1 MIDDSQ
7 TPSSSTPQPSSS
19 TTSNNNEEEQKL
31 LLRLHS
37 RNNRLPTSLRITEKS
52 NSQSNKKNNNN
63 NNNNNSG
70 GAIPSSHNVLWLRI
84 LADPAATVSS
94 ASSARLQQLSARRA
108 SERSPLAS
116 AAAVP
121 VLSQY
126 LTANAVPLVD
136 DALVEQPRFLL
147 GVGNAGDDDVA
158 VPSEAP
164 SVVVGRDD
172 AFDRMLTH
180 SVREDVDDAA
190 VPVMPTRDLTS
201 SGFTEI
207 LPLID
212 QLIDTT
218 PSPQS
223 SSTTAASWQAT
234 TKRGT
239 RSGTI
244 TIGAAKLAKA
254 GPPPLPEKSDF
265 VKQQMLVS
273 SPSLP
278 VSAPTTPSKVTPAM
292 LPPASKL
299 TTLKRSLQRATVGLT
314 LSAHPTLRRLN
325 RAGNDDSEA
334 STTAVEAKPAPSP
347 VDAKPV
353 QAKYR
358 LPLLERYRDR
368 LRGMMVRLAVQLG
381 DIDDQLQRAE
391 QDESTMHDVLQRF
404 MPSPLHAEHATR
416 IGSRPLDAASVR
428 VVVSTTQL
436 SAVALVPGWAWARG
450 EDAREATLRD
460 APCAELARRAQR
472 LVLGQALS
480 QRAAKLLGT
489 LRVTALRNKLA
500 VVDARIDRLNA
511 AERGERLLPSDDQA
525 VMAPLRDDFF
535 ESLQQ
540 IEARDDA
547 ILDAIA
553 NDSSLRSEAD
563 AARAAYVERC
573 QYLHRL
579 TDRLRTTVVQREV
592 AALLSRDA
600 APHEASSDEFD
611 TIVRDLRAP
620 QGKQLDRLCQLV
632 SFDGGDGDI
641 TPRDVVGF
649 LDEFA
654 AALAVRYEVSP
665 ERVPLLATLTAR
677 CVSPMIAHDCGLLL
691 ERTPSAPSAPTIAA
705 FVTGCGVWRERTG
718 DALGV
723 DAALW
728 TGLVQRQE
736 AMVAAGVLRASGSD
750 QQPCLLPDALT
761 LLQSLECV
769 VAATDILRVLQL
781 TVAAICER
789 ASVALRGAAVGADAL
804 FPLVVHVV
812 SHTNMREMPLLLAV
826 ASEFGS
832 ESELM
837 TELGYC
843 LTTLSAAVHHI
854 TTAK

>member
-1 MIDDSQ
+1 MTDDVLQRIESRNQ
-7 TPSSSTPQPSSS
+7 RLPKS
-19 TTSNNNEEEQKL
+19 
-31 LLRLHS
+31 LRLT
-37 RNNRLPTSLRITEKS
+37 PTNS
-52 NSQSNKKNNNN
+52 NTNINKKTNLNSTK
-63 NNNNNSG
+63 NNSG
-70 GAIPSSHNVLWLRI
+70 LWLRI
-84 LADPAATVSS
+84 LNDGS
-94 ASSARLQQLSARRA
+94 ASSSSTSSSRQQQLSSSRRGA

-116 AAAVP
+116 ASAVP

-126 LTANAVPLVD
+126 IAANAVPLVD
-136 DALVEQPRFLL
+136 DVLVEQPRYLQQ
-147 GVGNAGDDDVA
+147 VYNHNDDDEEEDDDA
-158 VPSEAP
+158 VVP
-164 SVVVGRDD
+164 VVSPTVIVQQKDD
-172 AFDRMLTH
+172 AFDRMLTC
-180 SVREDVDDAA
+180 SVRDDGVDEIDDAA
-190 VPVMPTRDLTS
+190 VPAMPSREITS

-212 QLIDTT
+212 QLIESAAPT
-218 PSPQS
+218 PQ
-223 SSTTAASWQAT
+223 AQQASWQAT
-234 TKRGT
+234 TKRGS

-244 TIGAAKLAKA
+244 TIGNAKIASAARKS

-265 VKQQMLVS
+265 VKQQMTIS
-273 SPSLP
+273 APSVP
-278 VSAPTTPSKVTPAM
+278 VSAPTSSSTARITPAM

-299 TTLKRSLQRATVGLT
+299 TALKRTLQRATVGLT
-314 LSAHPTLRRLN
+314 VSAHPTLRRLN
-325 RAGNDDSEA
+325 RAGHDNDSSEA
-334 STTAVEAKPAPSP
+334 STTASSTPGATAGSTATLPR
-347 VDAKPV
+347 VDPKPV

-358 LPLLERYRDR
+358 LPLLSRYRDR
-368 LRGMMVRLAVQLG
+368 VRGMLVRLAVQLG
-381 DIDDQLQRAE
+381 DIDDRLQSAE
-391 QDESTMHDVLQRF
+391 SDEATMRDVLQRF
-404 MPSPLHAEHATR
+404 MPAALHPEHAAR
-416 IGSRPLDAASVR
+416 ISAQPLDAASVR

-436 SAVALVPGWAWARG
+436 SAVALVPSWAWARG
-450 EDAREATLRD
+450 DDARETTLRD

-472 LVLGQALS
+472 LVLCQALS
-480 QRAAKLLGT
+480 HRAAKHLGT
-489 LRVTALRNKLA
+489 LRVAALRRKLG

-511 AERGERLLPSDDQA
+511 AERGERLLPSDDEA

-540 IEARDDA
+540 VEAHDDA

-573 QYLHRL
+573 QYLHRI

-600 APHEASSDEFD
+600 PPHEASSDEFD
-611 TIVRDLRAP
+611 TIVRDMRAP
-620 QGKQLDRLCQLV
+620 QGKQLDRLCQVV
-632 SFDGGDGDI
+632 SFDGGDGDV

-649 LDEFA
+649 LDEFT
-654 AALAVRYEVSP
+654 AALAVRYEVSL
-665 ERVPLLATLTAR
+665 ERVPLLATLAAR

-691 ERTPSAPSAPTIAA
+691 ERTPSAPTAPAIAA
-705 FVTGCGVWRERTG
+705 FVTGCGVWRERSG

-723 DAALW
+723 EAPLW
-728 TGLVQRQE
+728 TGLAERQE
-736 AMVAAGVLRASGSD
+736 AMVAAGVVSASAND
-750 QQPCLLPDALT
+750 LHPCLLPDALA
-761 LLQSLECV
+761 LLQSLESV

-812 SHTNMREMPLLLAV
+812 SHTNMRAMPLLLAL

-843 LTTLSAAVHHI
+843 LTTMSAAVHHV
-854 TTAK
+854 TTAQ